1 MNDDEAQRIRMAKMQ
16 MFGEAV
22 KAKTTVRVDA
32 PRSNGSA
39 PGGPSTYTGTPQ
51 TVR

>member
-1 MNDDEAQRIRMAKMQ
+1 MAKMQ

-32 PRSNGSA
+32 PRSKRLRA
-39 PGGPSTYTGTPQ
+39 RWPEHLH
-51 TVR
+51 RHAADAR